1 MELTRFDHPSLD
13 LSLNIRPLRLVHIET
28 KSLVKEEM
36 GLITVTKKSFVE
48 NEVSVLEAE
57 LDRMGEENRRL
68 SELLAAMQANYS
80 ILRGRLLDFS
90 VAAAAS
96 SEAEGTCP
104 PSSPTNKKRKSESF
118 NDSMTSSDESR
129 MWIREEDA
137 RAPKISKLCVRTD
150 PSDAS
155 FAVKDGYQWRKYG
168 QKVTRDNP
176 CPRAYYRCSFAPAC
190 QVKKKVQR
198 SAEDRS
204 MLVATY
210 EGEHNHGKPSALPPN
225 GTGLNPCSVSICP
238 SGPTVTL
245 DLTRPR
251 PIIRQESESPDRSQR
266 RLAEQMASSLTKDPT
281 FTAALRTAI
290 SGRFLR
296 LSRDHN

>member
-13 LSLNIRPLRLVHIET
+13 LHLGLGLNIGPLRRLAHIET
-28 KSLVKEEM
+28 TRLVKEGM
-36 GLITVTKKSFVE
+36 APITVTKKSLVK

-80 ILRGRLLDFS
+80 ILHGRLLDFF
-90 VAAAAS
+90 VAASAAS
-96 SEAEGTCP
+96 SEAEGTRP
-104 PSSPTNKKRKSESF
+104 PTSPTKKKRKSESF
-118 NDSMTSSDESR
+118 NDSMTSTDESCRR
-129 MWIREEDA
+129 MREDDA
-137 RAPKISKLCVRTD
+137 RAPKISKLCVHTD

-155 FAVKDGYQWRKYG
+155 LFVKDGYQWRKYG

-204 MLVATY
+204 ILVATY
-210 EGEHNHGKPSALPPN
+210 EGEHNHGKPSEHPPN
-225 GTGLNPCSVSICP
+225 RAGLNPGSVSVRP
-238 SGPTVTL
+238 SGPTVTI
-245 DLTRPR
+245 DLTRPGPR
-251 PIIRQESESPDRSQR
+251 VRQETESPDQWRRPSQEGFNVFR
-266 RLAEQMASSLTKDPT
+266 RITID
-281 FTAALRTAI
+281 
-290 SGRFLR
+290 
-296 LSRDHN
+296 D